1 VSPMTRH
8 GFLCLMLFAGSLVNA
23 QQKATTAEQQSWRA
37 VGQNKAERKLKL
49 QVAPVYPELARK
61 LAVTGTVKV
70 QLTIA
75 SNGSVKQAKLV
86 GGHPLLV
93 DPVMDAVK
101 RWKYEPGPAET
112 VQVVEVKFTP
122 QR

>member
-1 VSPMTRH
+1 MSARVRH
-8 GFLCLMLFAGSLVNA
+8 ALLGLVIAGLAASGMRPLHA
-23 QQKATTAEQQSWRA
+23 AEDD
-37 VGQNKAERKLKL
+37 KAERKIKL
-49 QVAPVYPELARK
+49 QVAPVYPELARR

-70 QLTIA
+70 QVTIA
-75 SNGSVKQAKLV
+75 SGGAVTHTKLI

-101 RWKYEPGPAET
+101 RWKYEPGPSDT